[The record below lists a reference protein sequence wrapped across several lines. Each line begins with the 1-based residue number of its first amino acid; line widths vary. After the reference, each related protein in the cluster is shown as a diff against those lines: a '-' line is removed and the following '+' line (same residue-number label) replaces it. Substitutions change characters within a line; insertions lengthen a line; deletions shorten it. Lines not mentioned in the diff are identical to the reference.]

1 MFELLKKHKMKN
13 IITIV
18 FCMLFINLNS
28 QQWVDDSCNK
38 KASEVVNEA
47 VEHLANLEQL
57 MAIGMAKAALLLDD
71 DCGCANLL
79 MAATSARNGSRK
91 SKLDAINVNSLSAE
105 EKVWHRMLTATLTN
119 DGETYRSSLN
129 EGLKETPKSPL
140 LNWFNSGGDYN
151 NYQKFAEDFPDH
163 ASAAYNMVAYGYANG
178 DIGGKVDYDA
188 AFKAADQSQKLHNG
202 PNSFDSKAEIAA
214 MSGDYK
220 MALENQFRAYDFA
233 TFASPFFPKLRTY
246 SGMVNKDE
254 IIKGLQDGQIA
265 IQKAILDRN
274 IEEYKKYVTED
285 MQLIAGDSNLGEFYY
300 FTDESFSRQAQV
312 KWNSFDLRDIEVDF
326 SPDMAMA
333 ILTFYADGSY
343 TQGDSEDSVAYSTRA
358 SSVWILTDNGWKT
371 VHTNWA
377 PYGGG
382 SGIPKN

>member
-1 MFELLKKHKMKN
+1 MKN
-13 IITIV
+13 IITII

-38 KASEVVNEA
+38 KASQVVNEA

-57 MAIGMAKAALLLDD
+57 MAIGMAKAALLLDE

-105 EKVWHRMLTATLTN
+105 EKVWHKMLTATLTG
-119 DGETYRSSLN
+119 DGETYRSSLSD
-129 EGLKETPKSPL
+129 GLKETPKSPL

-188 AFKAADQSQKLHNG
+188 AFKAADKSQKLHNG

-220 MALENQFRAYDFA
+220 MALENQFKAYDFA
-233 TFASPFFPKLRTY
+233 TFASPYQPKLVTFNRN
-246 SGMVNKDE
+246 VNKEE
-254 IIKGLQDGQIA
+254 IVKNLQEAQVA
-265 IQKAILDRN
+265 MQNAILERDK
-274 IEEYKKYVTED
+274 EEYEKYVTDE
-285 MQLIAGDSNLGEFYY
+285 MQLTAGDSNLGKFYE
-300 FTDESFSRQAQV
+300 FTDESLNRQNDIT
-312 KWNSFDLRDIEVDF
+312 WNSFDLRDIDVKF
-326 SPDMAMA
+326 SPDMTMA
-333 ILTFYADGSY
+333 VLTFYADGSY
-343 TQGDSEDSVAYSTRA
+343 TYSGSEDSVAYNTRA
-358 SSVWILTDNGWKT
+358 SSVWIATPDGWKS
-371 VHTNWA
+371 VHANWA
-377 PYGGG
+377 PFGGG

>member
-1 MFELLKKHKMKN
+1 
-13 IITIV
+13 
-18 FCMLFINLNS
+18 
-28 QQWVDDSCNK
+28 
-38 KASEVVNEA
+38 
-47 VEHLANLEQL
+47 
-57 MAIGMAKAALLLDD
+57 
-71 DCGCANLL
+71 
-79 MAATSARNGSRK
+79 
-91 SKLDAINVNSLSAE
+91 
-105 EKVWHRMLTATLTN
+105 
-119 DGETYRSSLN
+119 
-129 EGLKETPKSPL
+129 
-140 LNWFNSGGDYN
+140 
-151 NYQKFAEDFPDH
+151 
-163 ASAAYNMVAYGYANG
+163 
-178 DIGGKVDYDA
+178 
-188 AFKAADQSQKLHNG
+188 
-202 PNSFDSKAEIAA
+202 

-285 MQLIAGDSNLGEFYY
+285 MQLIAGDSNLGEFYD